1 MWNGSPPP
9 LKPTPIGYGG
19 AWVGG
24 LGWGHE
30 FGLAIES
37 PPCHL
42 TSPTSPPHARL
53 QTHANGATPQT
64 HAPTQ
69 APGVV
74 AWAFSAN
81 PRPNPSPIP
90 HGLNKKSSTLS
101 RSTGLQGS
109 YETKTTGRHF
119 TITPWLFATVTASST
134 VAVSFERS
142 PCFGSVIKTVSVPM
156 QRSRVHEIARTVHLP
171 IFVSSLCLVL
181 ISRSLL
187 LMTCLFSLWHIFY
200 YVFNRVFNNLLMI
213 IVLEFV
219 SIWRFVLCVQTYIAT
234 ASHRSTPL
242 FRKHINY
249 ISKRTNRLLHHT
261 ASLYELNSGHI
272 GSSHGFF

>member
-1 MWNGSPPP
+1 MVGLELGLGLGHLLTRGMGAPPP
-9 LKPTPIGYGG
+9 TQTH
-19 AWVGG
+19 AHRVWWG
-24 LGWGHE
+24 LGWWHE
-30 FGLAIES
+30 FDLAIES

-42 TSPTSPPHARL
+42 TSPPHARL

-90 HGLNKKSSTLS
+90 HVLNKKSSTLS

-119 TITPWLFATVTASST
+119 TITPWLFATVTVSST
-134 VAVSFERS
+134 VALVHAIPVVLYSCLKVSFERS
-142 PCFGSVIKTVSVPM
+142 PCFGSVIKTMSVPM

-187 LMTCLFSLWHIFY
+187 LMTWALW
-200 YVFNRVFNNLLMI
+200 
-213 IVLEFV
+213 
-219 SIWRFVLCVQTYIAT
+219 
-234 ASHRSTPL
+234 
-242 FRKHINY
+242 
-249 ISKRTNRLLHHT
+249 
-261 ASLYELNSGHI
+261 
-272 GSSHGFF
+272 